1 MLCTQWKIPFRTLFT
16 FKWTTMPEKIRTG
29 ICRTHEDNQNQ
40 YLSQIF
46 WNKNYVPFFMQ
57 IWSIH
62 VYIHIL
68 ADTYWDSCA
77 TWWKLGYSK
86 KLRFHFWWLAIH
98 MKMSIKFSPSKV
110 LIKTFREDRSWFI
123 ICFLVFFLLLREVFF
138 QFDLDSVIGLTAT
151 RQWLLISL

>member
-1 MLCTQWKIPFRTLFT
+1 
-16 FKWTTMPEKIRTG
+16 
-29 ICRTHEDNQNQ
+29 
-40 YLSQIF
+40 
-46 WNKNYVPFFMQ
+46 MQ
-57 IWSIH
+57 IWSID

-110 LIKTFREDRSWFI
+110 LIKTFMGRSFLIHYLLPCIFSAFTWGFFSIWFRFSHWLNRHAAMTLDKLMNGFEA
-123 ICFLVFFLLLREVFF
+123 CFTPRPH
-138 QFDLDSVIGLTAT
+138 SVKTN
-151 RQWLLISL
+151 RQKKPLCLFIHSIYMSRLWGTCQIL

>member
-1 MLCTQWKIPFRTLFT
+1 
-16 FKWTTMPEKIRTG
+16 
-29 ICRTHEDNQNQ
+29 
-40 YLSQIF
+40 
-46 WNKNYVPFFMQ
+46 MQ

-77 TWWKLGYSK
+77 TWWKLGYLK

-110 LIKTFREDRSWFI
+110 LIKTFMGRS
-123 ICFLVFFLLLREVFF
+123 FLIHYLLPCIFSAFTWVFFSIWFRFSHWLNRHATMT
-138 QFDLDSVIGLTAT
+138 LDKLMNGFEACSRQDHTVLKQIGKKKTIMSVHTFNLYV
-151 RQWLLISL
+151 

>member
-1 MLCTQWKIPFRTLFT
+1 
-16 FKWTTMPEKIRTG
+16 
-29 ICRTHEDNQNQ
+29 
-40 YLSQIF
+40 
-46 WNKNYVPFFMQ
+46 MQ

-151 RQWLLISL
+151 LQWLLISLWMGLRHASRQDHTVLKQIGKKKPLCLFINSIYMSRLWGTCQIL